1 MHSEGG
7 GGRFLASTSRGFS
20 QGWSHAYIN
29 DVSLYGYSALVSW
42 DAVGSENWHQ
52 KQYLQREDV
61 KAALHVEASPATAWD
76 PPAATVDRFDSHAI
90 IKQLAK
96 AGGFG
101 EPQAEA
107 IVASALTSMTRAG
120 VVARNELERELMH
133 GRAETQALK
142 QEVASS
148 LREASASMKH
158 STETLQ
164 AENEKLRADL
174 KYNIDR
180 ITQSQKLDLNLE
192 KGRLR
197 ELHGIQESQMKEVE
211 ARVDRELHQM
221 RTQIEAAK
229 TEIIRYSVGTLVSL
243 GALSL
248 AAIRL
253 VM

>member
-1 MHSEGG
+1 MAG
-7 GGRFLASTSRGFS
+7 
-20 QGWSHAYIN
+20 
-29 DVSLYGYSALVSW
+29 
-42 DAVGSENWHQ
+42 
-52 KQYLQREDV
+52 
-61 KAALHVEASPATAWD
+61 
-76 PPAATVDRFDSHAI
+76 I
-90 IKQLAK
+90 ITRN
-96 AGGFG
+96 AGGTVVYKSELLPDKVFF
-101 EPQAEA
+101 
-107 IVASALTSMTRAG
+107 SMD
-120 VVARNELERELMH
+120 
-133 GRAETQALK
+133 K
-142 QEVASS
+142 
-148 LREASASMKH
+148 LREFVEGKRYKRLRSEMRKGMRTH
-158 STETLQ
+158 V
-164 AENEKLRADL
+164 ENEKLRADL

>member
-1 MHSEGG
+1 MAD
-7 GGRFLASTSRGFS
+7 R
-20 QGWSHAYIN
+20 
-29 DVSLYGYSALVSW
+29 DALPP
-42 DAVGSENWHQ
+42 DPPQA
-52 KQYLQREDV
+52 
-61 KAALHVEASPATAWD
+61 ATAAA
-76 PPAATVDRFDSHAI
+76 PAPAFPGAANFQYPQIPYAAAAQSFFGAAGAPAAEADAG
-90 IKQLAK
+90 
-96 AGGFG
+96 AGGSG
-101 EPQAEA
+101 GKAPRGGASGAPQD
-107 IVASALTSMTRAG
+107 
-120 VVARNELERELMH
+120 ERELK
-133 GRAETQALK
+133 RQRRKQSNRESARRSRLRKQAECEELGSR
-142 QEVASS
+142 VGG
-148 LREASASMKH
+148 L
-158 STETLQ
+158 TE
-164 AENEKLRADL
+164 ENEKLRADL

>member
-1 MHSEGG
+1 MQRASSF
-7 GGRFLASTSRGFS
+7 RTLARRARS
-20 QGWSHAYIN
+20 
-29 DVSLYGYSALVSW
+29 SA
-42 DAVGSENWHQ
+42 
-52 KQYLQREDV
+52 
-61 KAALHVEASPATAWD
+61 ASPSPAWD
-76 PPAATVDRFDSHAI
+76 PHAATVDRFDSHSI
-90 IKQLAK
+90 VKQLAK

-101 EPQAEA
+101 EQQAEA
-107 IVASALTSMTRAG
+107 IVATTLTSMTRAG
-120 VVARNELERELMH
+120 FVARNELERELMI
-133 GRAETQALK
+133 GRADTQALK
-142 QEVASS
+142 VEMASS
-148 LREASASMKH
+148 LREASAAMKH
-158 STETLQ
+158 STESLV
-164 AENEKLRADL
+164 NETDKLRADL

>member
-1 MHSEGG
+1 MFARGVATRVARRARALDPRLATVD
-7 GGRFLASTSRGFS
+7 RFDARGVARRARAS
-20 QGWSHAYIN
+20 A
-29 DVSLYGYSALVSW
+29 
-42 DAVGSENWHQ
+42 
-52 KQYLQREDV
+52 
-61 KAALHVEASPATAWD
+61 ASPATAWD

-120 VVARNELERELMH
+120 FVARNELERELMH